1 MSFFA
6 AVRFLTI
13 FPTPSLKKNVPL
25 MIGRTI
31 PFFPLV
37 GLLIGII
44 LAGLYFV
51 LRIVL
56 PLPVVS
62 ALLVACLAIITGAH
76 HLDGLI
82 DICDA
87 MVAGKT
93 REQRLDIMSDT
104 RVGAFGITG
113 VCLLLI
119 IKYATVLSSTGLAPL
134 VIFPVLS
141 RWALVSAIL
150 IFPSARNEGMG
161 FAAKSSAGWPGF
173 ISATAIALLISII
186 IMGLIEGPVLMI
198 SLFVLILC
206 LGLCFSRLYGG
217 LTGDCYGAL
226 VEIGEVLALLLIIV
240 LTPLIQHIPAY
251 DLFKIP
257 LPAG

>member
-1 MSFFA
+1 MSVFT

-13 FPTPSLKKNVPL
+13 FPVPSSKKDVPP
-25 MIGRTI
+25 MIGRSI
-31 PFFPLV
+31 PFFPVV

-62 ALLVACLAIITGAH
+62 ALLVASLAIITGAH

-82 DICDA
+82 DTCDA

-119 IKYATVLSSTGLAPL
+119 MKYAAVLSSIGLAPL

-161 FAAKSSAGWPGF
+161 FAAKNNATWPGF
-173 ISATAIALLISII
+173 ISATVIALLINILFA
-186 IMGLIEGPVLMI
+186 GLIAGPVLMI
-198 SLFVLILC
+198 SIFALISC
-206 LGLCFSRLYGG
+206 LGLCLSRLYGG

-226 VEIGEVLALLLIIV
+226 VEIGETLALLLIIA
-240 LTPLIQHIPAY
+240 LMPLIQHIPGY
-251 DLFKIP
+251 DLLKIP
-257 LPAG
+257 LPI

>member
-13 FPTPSLKKNVPL
+13 FPLPSSKKDVPL
-25 MIGRTI
+25 MIGRSI
-31 PFFPLV
+31 PFFPVV

-62 ALLVACLAIITGAH
+62 ALLIACLAIITGAH

-82 DICDA
+82 DTCDA

-93 REQRLDIMSDT
+93 RAQRLDIMSDT

-119 IKYATVLSSTGLAPL
+119 TKYAAVLSSTGLAPL
-134 VIFPVLS
+134 VIFPILS
-141 RWALVSAIL
+141 RWALASAIL

-161 FAAKSSAGWPGF
+161 FAAKSSATWPGF

-186 IMGLIEGPVLMI
+186 VMGLIAGPVLMI
-198 SLFVLILC
+198 SIFALISC
-206 LGLCFSRLYGG
+206 LGLCLSRLYGG

-226 VEIGEVLALLLIIV
+226 VEIGETLALLFIIA
-240 LTPLIQHIPAY
+240 LAPLIQHVPGY
-251 DLFKIP
+251 DLLKIP
-257 LPAG
+257 LPT